1 MATNLTL
8 IKFLGGEEIIAE
20 VVSENVGLVI
30 NVKNPVRIVV
40 IPDKTTPQT
49 PQVGLAP
56 YLQFSDSKQLTFNKA
71 LIVTTAEPLTDF
83 INQYNS
89 LFGGIQLATSKI
101 ITP

>member
-1 MATNLTL
+1 MATNVTL
-8 IKFLGGEEIIAE
+8 IKFLGGEEVLAE
-20 VVSENVGLVI
+20 VVSQNDTSI
-30 NVKNPVRIVV
+30 NVKNAVRIVV
-40 IPDKTTPQT
+40 IPDKLDPKT

-56 YLQFSDSKQLTFNKA
+56 YLQFSEDKEITFNKA
-71 LIVTTAEPLTDF
+71 LVVTTVTPLTDF

>member
-1 MATNLTL
+1 MATNVTL

-40 IPDKTTPQT
+40 IPDQLNPKT

-56 YLQFSDSKQLTFNKA
+56 YLQFSDDKEISINRSLV
-71 LIVTTAEPLTDF
+71 VTTATPQTEF
-83 INQYNS
+83 VNQYNS
-89 LFGGIQLATSKI
+89 LFGGIQLPSSKI

>member
-1 MATNLTL
+1 MATNVKL

-20 VVSENVGLVI
+20 VLSDSGTALS
-30 NVKNPVRIVV
+30 VKNAVRVVV

-56 YLQFSDSKQLTFNKA
+56 YLQFSDSKELTFNKA

>member
-1 MATNLTL
+1 MATNVTL
-8 IKFLGGEEIIAE
+8 IKFLGGEEILAE
-20 VVSENVGLVI
+20 VVSENLTQI
-30 NVKNPVRIVV
+30 NVKNAVRIVV
-40 IPDKTTPQT
+40 IPDKASPQT

-56 YLQFSDSKQLTFNKA
+56 YLQFSDSKELTFNKA
-71 LIVTTAEPLTDF
+71 LVVTTATPLTDF

>member
-1 MATNLTL
+1 MASKVTL
-8 IKFLGGEEIIAE
+8 IKFLGGEEVLAE
-20 VVSENVGLVI
+20 VVSDSGTSI
-30 NVKNPVRIVV
+30 SVKNAVRIVV
-40 IPDKTTPQT
+40 IPDQLNPKT

-56 YLQFSDSKQLTFNKA
+56 YLQFSEDKDLTFNKN
-71 LIVTTAEPLTDF
+71 LIVTTATPVTEF

>member
-1 MATNLTL
+1 MAANVTL

-20 VVSENVGLVI
+20 VVSDHIGTII

-40 IPDKTTPQT
+40 IPDQLNPKT
-49 PQVGLAP
+49 PQVALAP
-56 YLQFSDSKQLTFNKA
+56 YMQFSDDKEFSINRSLV
-71 LIVTTAEPLTDF
+71 VTTATPLTDF

-89 LFGGIQLATSKI
+89 LFGGIQIPTSSI

>member
-1 MATNLTL
+1 MATNVTL

-20 VVSENVGLVI
+20 VVSQNDTSI

-40 IPDKTTPQT
+40 IPDKMDAKT

-56 YLQFSDSKQLTFNKA
+56 YLQFSDTKELTFNRN
-71 LIVTTAEPLTDF
+71 LVVTTATPLIDF
-83 INQYNS
+83 VNQYNS

>member
-1 MATNLTL
+1 MAANVKL

-20 VVSENVGLVI
+20 VLSDSGTALS
-30 NVKNPVRIVV
+30 VKNAVRVVV

-56 YLQFSDSKQLTFNKA
+56 YLQFSDSKELTFNKA

>member
-1 MATNLTL
+1 MAANVKL
-8 IKFLGGEEIIAE
+8 IKFLGGEEVIAE
-20 VVSENVGLVI
+20 VLSDSGTALS
-30 NVKNPVRIVV
+30 VKNAVRVVV

-56 YLQFSDSKQLTFNKA
+56 YLQFSDSKELTFNKA